1 VTAAPPDLAGNTST
15 PPSAPVPAPAD
26 GAPGAGRSTPSVR
39 SLTSIRPVVPAE
51 RLLAD
56 LVPPRHFADARFATY
71 RANPAYP
78 SQARVVARLEEVGAQ
93 LAPGSG
99 KGRRGLFAKRKAAP
113 AIYMDGGFGVGKTHL
128 LTSLAHAVGPDA
140 AYGTFVEYTNLVG
153 ALGFGATID
162 ALATKR
168 LVCIDEFELDDP
180 GDTVLMSRLLRELA
194 DRDVAL
200 AATSNTLPGSLG
212 EGRFAAEDFL
222 REIQAMAARFE
233 VLRVDGEDYRHRAV
247 RTETQPLPPEV
258 VADVAASHPGATF
271 DRLDEVL
278 DHLRSVHPSRYGAM
292 LDDVTLVALTGM
304 HPVTEQ
310 SAALR
315 LVVLVDRLYDR
326 DVPVLLADDGDHG
339 AAGSSEADGSADR
352 AAHSSVF
359 TEEMLRGG
367 YRKKYFRALSRLG
380 SLAEDGR
387 ELARGAT
394 A

>member
-1 VTAAPPDLAGNTST
+1 MRTLAG
-15 PPSAPVPAPAD
+15 
-26 GAPGAGRSTPSVR
+26 
-39 SLTSIRPVVPAE
+39 IRPVVPPT

-56 LVPPRHFADARFATY
+56 LVPPRHFSDARFATY

-78 SQARVVARLEEVGAQ
+78 SPASTVARLEEVAAR
-93 LAPGSG
+93 LAPAAG
-99 KGRRGLFAKRKAAP
+99 GRGVRGLFSRRKAAP

-153 ALGFGATID
+153 ALGFRATVD

-233 VLRVDGEDYRHRAV
+233 VMRVDGEDYRHRAV
-247 RTETQPLPPEV
+247 VTAAQPLPADL
-258 VADVAASHPGATF
+258 VARVAAAHPGAT
-271 DRLDEVL
+271 LDALDDVL
-278 DHLRSVHPSRYGAM
+278 DHLRNVHPSRYGAM
-292 LDDVTLVALTGM
+292 LDDVTLVALTDV

-326 DVPVLLADDGDHG
+326 DVPVLLAEG
-339 AAGSSEADGSADR
+339 ADAPEGASGEATVPSI
-352 AAHSSVF
+352 F

-387 ELARGAT
+387 ALTRAPT